1 MEIPFSGT
9 YTRDYIKGASDVARQ
24 STRLFKILRWTL
36 LALLLGGAGFITYLS
51 FTGKTA
57 PFMDAIR
64 IATWGVL
71 IVYFALR
78 FLFSGR
84 AQAQT
89 IWQQIGANP
98 VVEGDVTPFGI
109 RMEMAGSPK
118 NIAWNQVI
126 HVERLRGTFIF
137 LINDGSFFAL
147 PQVFLKN
154 PEDWKPLRELINQQ
168 MKVLR

>member
-1 MEIPFSGT
+1 MDIPFSGT
-9 YTRDYIKGASDVARQ
+9 YTRDYIKGAADIARQ
-24 STRLFKILRWTL
+24 STRTFKILRYTL

-78 FLFSGR
+78 YLFSGR

-89 IWQQIGANP
+89 IWTQIGANP
-98 VVEGDVTPFGI
+98 FVEGEITPFGI
-109 RMEMAGSPK
+109 RMDMAGSPK
-118 NIAWNQVI
+118 QISWNQVT

-154 PEDWKPLRELINQQ
+154 PEDWKPLRELIDKQT
-168 MKVLR
+168 KELR